1 MNSLDEVLG
10 FLKESHPF
18 YVATVD
24 GDTPRVRPFGFVM
37 IYEGKLIFACNDQM
51 NVYKQLKAN
60 PKFEISTTSK
70 DNQWIRLQGKAKIIT
85 SRETKETVV
94 GLEPN
99 LKQLSKEIDG
109 LVIFYADEAEATFF
123 SFTGAPRTVKL

>member
-1 MNSLDEVLG
+1 MDGMDEVLG

-37 IYEGKLIFACNDQM
+37 KYEGKLVFACNDQM
-51 NVYKQLKAN
+51 QVYKQLKAN
-60 PKFEISTTSK
+60 SKFEISTTNRSYE
-70 DNQWIRLQGKAKIIT
+70 WIRMTGKAEFIT
-85 SRETKETVV
+85 SRETKEKIAD
-94 GLEPN
+94 LEPN
-99 LKQLSKEIDG
+99 LKNLSRDIDG
-109 LVIFYADEAEATFF
+109 IAIFSADEAEATFF